1 MGRNRMN
8 LKNKQSGFTLIE
20 VFAAMVVFALGLL
33 ALTKLQVTSIAA
45 NSFANDLSQAATLAE
60 NTMEQLMALAYTAPE
75 LLDSDQ
81 DGTTQD
87 GNTNGIDDDD
97 EGTSNDGVAQFGL
110 ADADSGS
117 ADHALARQGPNQRYG
132 VYWNVAIDQ
141 PNINNKRIRV
151 IVDYRDQKNRL
162 HRIALESIKSDII

>member
-1 MGRNRMN
+1 MVH
-8 LKNKQSGFTLIE
+8 LKSSQNGFTLIE
-20 VFAAMVVFALGLL
+20 VFAAMVVFALGLM
-33 ALTKLQVTSIAA
+33 ALTKLQVASIAA
-45 NSFANDLSQAATLAE
+45 NGFANDLSQAATLAE

-87 GNTNGIDDDD
+87 SNSNGIDDDD
-97 EGTSNDGVAQFGL
+97 EGISTDGVAQFGL
-110 ADADSGS
+110 DDATAAS
-117 ADHALARQGPNQRYG
+117 ADHLLTNQGPNQRYT

-151 IVDYRDQKNRL
+151 SVDYRDQKNRL
-162 HRIALESIKSDII
+162 HRIAIESIKSDII